1 MRRRLALLVAA
12 TSCLTLV
19 AFLVPLAL
27 LVRTVA
33 EDRAT
38 VRATADV
45 QGLVPVVGTADTATI
60 RLTVEQL
67 TAESGRPVSVYLP
80 DGTVLGAQEPRTPA
94 VALAARGQSLTAEL
108 DGGREI
114 VIAVQGRADGTG
126 VIRTVVPRADVTA
139 GVARAWLVLAALGI
153 VLVLLGL
160 AVADRLARTLVRPI
174 TELSS
179 VSHRLANAELTARAE
194 PAGPPE
200 LREVAGALN
209 HLAARIQVL
218 LREER
223 EQVADLSHR
232 LRTPLTALRLEAESL
247 RDPDDAARMAAAVD
261 GLERAVTGLI
271 RQARWRSDPADG
283 DPGAATADAAAI
295 VGERVAFWSVLAEDT
310 GRTVDLDLAAG
321 PLPVGVPTD
330 ELAAAV
336 DALLGNVFAHTPE
349 GTGFTV
355 RLTREQAG
363 AALTVCDAGPG
374 IPAALV
380 QRGASRAGSTG
391 LGLDIARRAAQASGG
406 RLDLGS
412 GAQGGAV
419 VTLRLGPPRSALTGA

>member
-247 RDPDDAARMAAAVD
+247 RDPDDAARVAAAVD

-310 GRTVDLDLAAG
+310 GRTVELDLAAG
-321 PLPVGVPTD
+321 PLPVGVPAD

-355 RLTREQAG
+355 RLTREAAG
-363 AALTVCDAGPG
+363 AALTVHDAGPG
-374 IPAALV
+374 IPAVLV
-380 QRGASRAGSTG
+380 ERGASQAGSTG

>member
-19 AFLVPLAL
+19 VFLVPLAL

-139 GVARAWLVLAALGI
+139 GVARAWLVLAALGV

-247 RDPDDAARMAAAVD
+247 RDPDDAARVAAAVD

-283 DPGAATADAAAI
+283 DPGAVAADAAAI

-321 PLPVGVPTD
+321 PLPVGVPAD

-355 RLTREQAG
+355 RLTREAAG
-363 AALTVCDAGPG
+363 AVLTVCDAGPG
-374 IPAALV
+374 IPAVLV
-380 QRGASRAGSTG
+380 ERGASQAGSTG

>member
-1 MRRRLALLVAA
+1 MRRRLALLVVA
-12 TSCLTLV
+12 TTCLTLV

-45 QGLVPVVGTADTATI
+45 QGLVPVVGTADTPTI

-67 TAESGRPVSVYLP
+67 TAESGRPVSVFLP
-80 DGTVLGAQEPRTPA
+80 DGTVLGAQEPRTAA

-126 VIRTVVPRADVTA
+126 VIRTVVPRDDITA
-139 GVARAWLVLAALGI
+139 GVARSWLVLAALGI
-153 VLVLLGL
+153 VLVLLSL

-194 PAGPPE
+194 PTGPAE

-247 RDPDDAARMAAAVD
+247 RDPDDAARVTSAVD

-271 RQARWRSDPADG
+271 RQARWRSGPTDT
-283 DPGAATADAAAI
+283 DPGVVTVDAAAI

-310 GRTVDLDLAAG
+310 GRAVTLDLAAG
-321 PLPVGVPTD
+321 PLPVGVPAD

-336 DALLGNVFAHTPE
+336 DALLGNVFAHTPD
-349 GTGFTV
+349 GTPFTV
-355 RLTREQAG
+355 RLTREAAG
-363 AALTVCDAGPG
+363 AALAVADAGPG
-374 IPAALV
+374 IPAGLV
-380 QRGASRAGSTG
+380 ERGASQAGSTG

-406 RLDLGS
+406 RLDLGV
-412 GAQGGAV
+412 GAEGGAV
-419 VTLRLGPPRSALTGA
+419 VTLRLGPPRRS

>member
-1 MRRRLALLVAA
+1 MRRRLALLVVA
-12 TSCLTLV
+12 TTCLTLV

-45 QGLVPVVGTADTATI
+45 QGLVPVVGTADTTTI

-67 TAESGRPVSVYLP
+67 TAESGRPVSVFLP
-80 DGTVLGAQEPRTPA
+80 DGTVLGAQEPRTAA
-94 VALAARGQSLTAEL
+94 VALAARGRSLTAEL

-126 VIRTVVPRADVTA
+126 VIRTVVPRADITA
-139 GVARAWLVLAALGI
+139 GVARSWLVLAALGI
-153 VLVLLGL
+153 VLVLLSL

-200 LREVAGALN
+200 LREVAAALN

-247 RDPDDAARMAAAVD
+247 PDPDDAARVASAVD
-261 GLERAVTGLI
+261 ALERAVTGLI
-271 RQARWRSDPADG
+271 RQARWRSDPPDAG
-283 DPGAATADAAAI
+283 PGGVTADAAAI

-310 GRTVDLDLAAG
+310 GRTVTLDLASG
-321 PLPVGVPTD
+321 PLPVGVPAD

-349 GTGFTV
+349 GTPFTV
-355 RLTREQAG
+355 RLAREA
-363 AALTVCDAGPG
+363 ADVALTVRDAGPG
-374 IPAALV
+374 IPAGLIE
-380 QRGASRAGSTG
+380 RGASRAGSTG

-406 RLDLGS
+406 RLDLGA
-412 GAQGGAV
+412 GVEGGAV
-419 VTLRLGPPRSALTGA
+419 VTLRLGPPRSSLTGA